1 MLGWINRTIGW
12 SGSVAGLAVF
22 AVAGACLFEFVLVEG
37 LSAVDS
43 KTRSTEEALVKTG
56 FLIHQTELAE
66 SINSVTFWDQAVSK
80 LDNRFDREW
89 TDANIGTYLLDDAKF
104 DLVEVL
110 DREGRPLFAKSH
122 GSEVKDSSAELL
134 LASAAPLVAAV
145 RHKEIAR
152 GRIPARLPSN
162 ALIASPINASSINLI
177 GGKPY
182 FTVATLVQPD
192 FGSALPKCDS
202 APIVVAAKA
211 IDANFLAIL
220 AQRYGLKDPR
230 IGPVGR
236 PGQPD
241 QASFDV
247 SDSSGK
253 PILSLYWSPHR
264 PGGELLRQTWIE
276 GVAALVLL
284 LTVLFLSA
292 WATRRA
298 YKNLT
303 AAYKDLAESESRLR
317 QALVASEEAN
327 HAKSE
332 FLAVMS
338 HEIRT
343 PLNGVLGM
351 VDVMK
356 RGALPKEQRDRLE
369 VIGQSGETLL
379 VILNDVLDI
388 SKIAAGK
395 LELEETDFDLELLA
409 RGVQEMFEPLA
420 HKKGL
425 EFTLALD
432 AEARGIYRG
441 DPVRIRQILLNLMS
455 NAVKFTSDGSVRVD
469 VGLIDDRVSVSVAD
483 TGMGIAPGLIERI
496 FDKFVQGD
504 SSTTRRF
511 GGTGLGLSIC
521 KALCEAM
528 GGVITVQSEVGRG
541 SCFTVNFPLARVG
554 DGKAGAARDLSAAS
568 PLDEQALRILAAEDN
583 AVNQLVLRTLLG
595 QAGLEPVIVG
605 NGADAVAAWEQGDWD
620 VILMDI
626 QMPVLDGVE
635 ATRRIRR
642 QEKETGRTATPI
654 IALTANAM
662 PHQAASYLAA
672 GMNGLVTKPIE
683 IAKLFAAI
691 ADAVE
696 AESSSAAA

>member
-1 MLGWINRTIGW
+1 
-12 SGSVAGLAVF
+12 
-22 AVAGACLFEFVLVEG
+22 
-37 LSAVDS
+37 
-43 KTRSTEEALVKTG
+43 
-56 FLIHQTELAE
+56 
-66 SINSVTFWDQAVSK
+66 
-80 LDNRFDREW
+80 
-89 TDANIGTYLLDDAKF
+89 
-104 DLVEVL
+104 
-110 DREGRPLFAKSH
+110 
-122 GSEVKDSSAELL
+122 
-134 LASAAPLVAAV
+134 
-145 RHKEIAR
+145 
-152 GRIPARLPSN
+152 
-162 ALIASPINASSINLI
+162 
-177 GGKPY
+177 
-182 FTVATLVQPD
+182 
-192 FGSALPKCDS
+192 
-202 APIVVAAKA
+202 
-211 IDANFLAIL
+211 
-220 AQRYGLKDPR
+220 
-230 IGPVGR
+230 
-236 PGQPD
+236 
-241 QASFDV
+241 
-247 SDSSGK
+247 
-253 PILSLYWSPHR
+253 
-264 PGGELLRQTWIE
+264 
-276 GVAALVLL
+276 
-284 LTVLFLSA
+284 
-292 WATRRA
+292 
-298 YKNLT
+298 
-303 AAYKDLAESESRLR
+303 
-317 QALVASEEAN
+317 
-327 HAKSE
+327 
-332 FLAVMS
+332 
-338 HEIRT
+338 
-343 PLNGVLGM
+343 
-351 VDVMK
+351 
-356 RGALPKEQRDRLE
+356 
-369 VIGQSGETLL
+369 LL